1 MGYRMGKYII
11 DTDTGSCTPYVEDGA
26 SAPSISKKERMVRM
40 LAEHRGDV
48 EYSGFVAT
56 IQKWFYGSV
65 VKASW
70 CATTIS
76 YLLAQVGL
84 GEIKAENVKTLL
96 DKISASGKFELL
108 DKTCDVERGDI
119 LFWLWSGNVMTV
131 SSSKHVGIAEH
142 PSTGNTIYCLGGNQ
156 KDKICTLAYDR
167 KYLFCI
173 ARLKEV

>member
-1 MGYRMGKYII
+1 MGKYII
-11 DTDTGSCTPYVEDGA
+11 DTDRGSCTPYVDAGGR
-26 SAPSISKKERMVRM
+26 APAISKKEKMVRM

-48 EYSGFVAT
+48 EYNGFVAT
-56 IQKWFYGSV
+56 VQKWFYGSL
-65 VKASW
+65 VKDSW

-84 GEIKAENVKTLL
+84 ADIKSDNVKTLL

-119 LFWLWSGNVMTV
+119 LFWLWSGDIMTT
-131 SSSKHVGIAEH
+131 SSNKHVGLAER
-142 PSTGNTIYCLGGNQ
+142 PSKSKIIYCLGGNQ
-156 KDKICTLAYDR
+156 KDKICTLAYGR
-167 KYLFCI
+167 TYLYRI

>member
-1 MGYRMGKYII
+1 MSKYII
-11 DTDTGSCTPYVEDGA
+11 DTDTGSCVPYVEDGA
-26 SAPSISKKERMVRM
+26 ATPSISKKEKMVRM
-40 LAEHRGDV
+40 LAEHRGDT
-48 EYSGFVAT
+48 EYNGFCAT

-65 VKASW
+65 VEASW

-84 GEIKAENVKTLL
+84 GELKAENVKTLL

-119 LFWLWSGNVMTV
+119 LFWLWSGNVMTT
-131 SSSKHVGIAEH
+131 SSSKHVGIAEYD
-142 PSTGNTIYCLGGNQ
+142 STGNTIYCLGGNQ
-156 KDKICTLAYDR
+156 KDKICTLGYDR
-167 KYLFCI
+167 KYLFTI

>member
-1 MGYRMGKYII
+1 MGKYII
-11 DTDTGSCTPYVEDGA
+11 DTDTGSCTPYIEGDA
-26 SAPSISKKERMVRM
+26 AAPSISKREKMVRI
-40 LAEHRGDV
+40 LAEHRGDT
-48 EYSGFVAT
+48 EYTGFVAT

-65 VKASW
+65 VQASW

-76 YLLAQVGL
+76 YLLAQIGM
-84 GEIKAENVKTLL
+84 GELKSENVKTLL
-96 DKISASGKFELL
+96 DKISASGNFELL
-108 DKTCDVERGDI
+108 DKTCDIERGDI
-119 LFWLWSGNVMTV
+119 LFWLWSGNVMTT

-173 ARLKEV
+173 ARLKEVQNV

>member
-1 MGYRMGKYII
+1 MSKYII
-11 DTDTGSCTPYVEDGA
+11 DTDMGSCTPYAEDGA
-26 SAPSISKKERMVRM
+26 AALSISKKEKMVRM

-84 GEIKAENVKTLL
+84 VEIKAENVKTLL

-119 LFWLWSGNVMTV
+119 LFWLWSGNVMTT

-142 PSTGNTIYCLGGNQ
+142 PSKGSTIYCLGGNQ

>member
-1 MGYRMGKYII
+1 MGKYII
-11 DTDTGSCTPYVEDGA
+11 DTDTGSCTPYNEDGA
-26 SAPSISKKERMVRM
+26 AAPAISKKEKMVLM
-40 LAEHRGDV
+40 LAEHRGEV
-48 EYSGFVAT
+48 EYDGFVAT

-65 VKASW
+65 VQASW

-84 GEIKAENVKTLL
+84 EDLKSENVKTLL

-119 LFWLWSGNVMTV
+119 LFWLWSGNIMTT

-142 PSTGNTIYCLGGNQ
+142 PSTGSIIYCLGGNQ
-156 KDKICTLAYDR
+156 KDKICTLGYDR
-167 KYLFCI
+167 KHLFCI

>member
-1 MGYRMGKYII
+1 MGKYII
-11 DTDTGSCTPYVEDGA
+11 DTDTGSCIPYVEDGA

-40 LAEHRGDV
+40 LAEHRGDA
-48 EYSGFVAT
+48 EYNGFVAT

-65 VKASW
+65 VHASW

-119 LFWLWSGNVMTV
+119 LFWLWSGNVMTT

>member
-1 MGYRMGKYII
+1 MAKYII
-11 DTDTGSCTPYVEDGA
+11 DTDKGSCTPYVEDGA
-26 SAPSISKKERMVRM
+26 VAPSISKKEKMVRM
-40 LAEHRGDV
+40 LAEHRGDS
-48 EYSGFVAT
+48 EYTGFVAT

-65 VKASW
+65 VQASW

-84 GEIKAENVKTLL
+84 GELKAENVKTLL

-119 LFWLWSGNVMTV
+119 LFWLWSGNVMTT
-131 SSSKHVGIAEH
+131 SSSKHVGIAER
-142 PSTGNTIYCLGGNQ
+142 PSKGNIIYCLGGNQ
-156 KDKICTLAYDR
+156 KDKICTLGYGR
-167 KYLFCI
+167 SYLFCI

>member
-1 MGYRMGKYII
+1 MGKYII
-11 DTDTGSCTPYVEDGA
+11 DTDTGSCTPYVDAGGGA
-26 SAPSISKKERMVRM
+26 PAISKNEKMVRI
-40 LAEHRGDV
+40 LAEHRGDT
-48 EYSGFVAT
+48 EYNGFVAT
-56 IQKWFYGSV
+56 VQKWFYGSL

-84 GEIKAENVKTLL
+84 EDIKADNVKTLL

-119 LFWLWSGNVMTV
+119 LFWLWSGDIMTT
-131 SSSKHVGIAEH
+131 SSSKHVGLAEH
-142 PSTGNTIYCLGGNQ
+142 PSKSNIIYCLGGNQ
-156 KDKICTLAYDR
+156 KDKICTLAYGR
-167 KYLFCI
+167 KYLYCI

>member
-1 MGYRMGKYII
+1 MGKYII
-11 DTDTGSCTPYVEDGA
+11 DTDKGSCTPYVDAGERTPA
-26 SAPSISKKERMVRM
+26 ISKKEKMVRM
-40 LAEHRGDV
+40 LADHRGDI
-48 EYSGFVAT
+48 EYNGFVAT
-56 IQKWFYGSV
+56 VQKWFYGSL

-84 GEIKAENVKTLL
+84 EDIKSDNVKTLL

-108 DKTCDVERGDI
+108 DKTCNVERGDI
-119 LFWLWSGNVMTV
+119 LFWLWSGDIMTT
-131 SSSKHVGIAEH
+131 SSNKHVGIAEH
-142 PSTGNTIYCLGGNQ
+142 PSKSNTIYCLGGNQ

-167 KYLFCI
+167 KSLYRI

>member
-1 MGYRMGKYII
+1 MGKYII
-11 DTDTGSCTPYVEDGA
+11 DTDKGSCTPYVDAGEI
-26 SAPSISKKERMVRM
+26 APAISKKEKMVRM
-40 LAEHRGDV
+40 LAEHRGDA
-48 EYSGFVAT
+48 EYNGFVAT
-56 IQKWFYGSV
+56 IQKWFYGSL

-84 GEIKAENVKTLL
+84 DDIKSDNVKTLL

-108 DKTCDVERGDI
+108 DKKCDVERGDI
-119 LFWLWSGNVMTV
+119 LFWLWSGDVMTT

-142 PSTGNTIYCLGGNQ
+142 PSKSNIIYCLGGNQ

-167 KYLFCI
+167 KYLYCI

>member
-1 MGYRMGKYII
+1 MGKYII
-11 DTDTGSCTPYVEDGA
+11 DTDTGSCTPYADAGVGA
-26 SAPSISKKERMVRM
+26 PAISKKEKMVRI
-40 LAEHRGDV
+40 LEEHRGDV
-48 EYSGFVAT
+48 EYKGFVST
-56 IQKWFYGSV
+56 IQKWFYGSL

-76 YLLAQVGL
+76 YLLARVGL
-84 GEIKAENVKTLL
+84 RDIKADNVKTLL

-119 LFWLWSGNVMTV
+119 LFWLWSGDVMTT
-131 SSSKHVGIAEH
+131 SSSKHVGLAAH
-142 PSTGNTIYCLGGNQ
+142 PSKSSTIYCLGGNQ

-167 KYLFCI
+167 KYLYCI

>member
-1 MGYRMGKYII
+1 MGKYII
-11 DTDTGSCTPYVEDGA
+11 DTDTGSCTPYNEDGA
-26 SAPSISKKERMVRM
+26 AEPPISKKEKMVRM
-40 LAEHRGDV
+40 LAEHRGDT
-48 EYSGFVAT
+48 EYNGFVAT
-56 IQKWFYGSV
+56 VQKWFYGSV
-65 VKASW
+65 VRASW

-76 YLLAQVGL
+76 YLLAKVGI
-84 GEIKAENVKTLL
+84 GECKSENVKTLL

-119 LFWLWSGNVMTV
+119 LFWLWSGNMMTE

-142 PSTGNTIYCLGGNQ
+142 PSKGSIIYCLGGNQ
-156 KDKICTLAYDR
+156 KDKICTLGYDR